1 MTEASE
7 ERAMRAGEAAF
18 QQRLASIA
26 RLFRENDT
34 VKILLEALTEGIIVI
49 DETGAVVFVNR
60 RIEELFGYNEQEVI
74 GRSLNI
80 FLPERFSGSHISHL
94 NVYFQKPWQ
103 RHLGQGMDL
112 VGRRKNGT
120 EFPVEISLSH
130 LEVDA
135 GRLGIA
141 FVTDITGRKQT
152 EYELRERNK
161 ELDAFA
167 HTVAHDLN
175 SSMSLVVGYSDALA
189 AIHDSLS
196 GEELHNYLTL
206 IARNARKMSNIVNE
220 LLLFSSMRKED
231 IPFKSLDMAS
241 IAVEALRRLSYEIEA
256 AEAEIIQPDRYP
268 QALGHAAWV
277 EEVWF
282 NYISNGL
289 KYGGSPPRLEL
300 GSTVCEDGAIC
311 FWVNDNGVG
320 LSESEQAVVFN
331 PPSHTGI
338 LRVQGHGLGLSIV
351 RRIVEKLN
359 GRVYVESQPGV
370 GSRFG
375 FILPAPE
382 DAGE

>member
-1 MTEASE
+1 MAEASE
-7 ERAMRAGEAAF
+7 EKPTETNDAIF
-18 QQRLASIA
+18 QRRLASAA
-26 RLFRENDT
+26 RLFQEDIT
-34 VKILLEALTEGIIVI
+34 VKSLLEVLTEGIIVI
-49 DETGAVVFVNR
+49 DETGVVILINQ
-60 RIEELFGYNEQEVI
+60 RIEDLFGYREEEVV

-80 FLPERFSGSHISHL
+80 LLPERFANSHTAHL
-94 NVYFQKPWQ
+94 DVYFQQPWR
-103 RHLGQGMDL
+103 RHMGQGMDL
-112 VGRRKNGT
+112 VGQRKDGT

-141 FVTDITGRKQT
+141 FVTDITERKRI
-152 EYELRERNK
+152 EKELRERNR

-175 SSMSLVVGYSDALA
+175 ASMSLVVGYSDTLA
-189 AIHDSLS
+189 AIHESLS
-196 GEELHNYLTL
+196 PEELHNYLTL
-206 IARNARKMSNIVNE
+206 IARNGRKMSNIVNE

-231 IPFKSLDMAS
+231 IPFKRLNMES
-241 IAVEALRRLSYEIEA
+241 IVNEALRRLSYEIEA
-256 AEAEIIQPDRYP
+256 VEAEIVLPESYP
-268 QALGHAAWV
+268 EVIGYAAWV

-289 KYGGSPPRLEL
+289 KYGGSPPRLEM
-300 GSTVCEDGAIC
+300 GSTIFEDGAIC
-311 FWVNDNGVG
+311 FWVKDNGAG
-320 LSESEQAVVFN
+320 LTELERMAVFN

-359 GRVYVESQPGV
+359 GSVFVESQPGA
-370 GSRFG
+370 GSQFG

-382 DAGE
+382 DTSG